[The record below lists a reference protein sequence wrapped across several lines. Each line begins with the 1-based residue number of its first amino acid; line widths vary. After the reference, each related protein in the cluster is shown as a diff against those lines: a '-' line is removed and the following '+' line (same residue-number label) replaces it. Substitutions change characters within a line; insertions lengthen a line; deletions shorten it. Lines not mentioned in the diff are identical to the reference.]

1 MIRSTEDLLSCATLY
16 PLDAASD
23 EANTR
28 RDILIAKMK
37 EVIRERG
44 ELDCELLLT
53 ATMSTREKRIQLTK
67 KIKHLKAAL
76 LSSGKRGRPRT
87 LSDAEKKQHRQIWN
101 QTYYRRLQSRA
112 RAFLQYEAAD
122 SSHTLHAN
130 EPTPSEVRSTPP
142 HTLEPQEPRHKVA
155 DHVTSSHT
163 TSNSVHPCNLRRRS
177 LRLRGNQQ

>member
-16 PLDAASD
+16 PLDAAID

-112 RAFLQYEAAD
+112 RAFLQYGQQPYITRQRANRIRSSINTAAR
-122 SSHTLHAN
+122 A
-130 EPTPSEVRSTPP
+130 TPQTKR
-142 HTLEPQEPRHKVA
+142 
-155 DHVTSSHT
+155 VTFE
-163 TSNSVHPCNLRRRS
+163 LK
-177 LRLRGNQQ
+177 